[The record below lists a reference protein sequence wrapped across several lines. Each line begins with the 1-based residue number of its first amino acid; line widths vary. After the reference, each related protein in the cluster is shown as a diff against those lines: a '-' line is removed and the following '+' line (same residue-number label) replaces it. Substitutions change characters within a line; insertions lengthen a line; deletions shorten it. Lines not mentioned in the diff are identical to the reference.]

1 MISVLSKINRIL
13 LIAAGICLIAMVAL
27 TSANIVLRLF
37 WVPIRGTYEL
47 MGFFGALATAFA
59 LGYTQLQKGHIAV
72 DILIN
77 SFPRRTKRILE
88 AINGIAIMVF
98 FSVMAW
104 QISRKAWVLQTTGEV
119 TETLRI
125 VYYPFT
131 YGVALG
137 CGFLA
142 LVFLGDLIRVFA
154 TQQEKKP

>member
-1 MISVLSKINRIL
+1 MNTLLSNINRYL
-13 LIAAGICLIAMVAL
+13 LIAAGICLVAMIAL
-27 TSANIVLRLF
+27 TSANILLRLF

-47 MGFFGALATAFA
+47 MGFFGALVTSFA

-72 DILIN
+72 DIVIN

-88 AINGIAIMVF
+88 AINGIAIMGF

-104 QISRKAWVLQTTGEV
+104 QISKKAWVLYSTGEV

-125 VYYPFT
+125 IYYPFT

-142 LVFLGDLIRVFA
+142 LVFLGDLIRLLGA
-154 TQQEKKP
+154 QKEKQP

>member
-1 MISVLSKINRIL
+1 MNSVLYKINRML
-13 LIAAGICLIAMVAL
+13 LIAAGICLIAMIAL
-27 TSANIVLRLF
+27 TSANIVLRLL
-37 WVPIRGTYEL
+37 WVPVRGTYEL
-47 MGFFGALATAFA
+47 MGFFGALVTSFA

-104 QISRKAWVLQTTGEV
+104 QISRKAWVLHTTGEV

-125 VYYPFT
+125 IYYPFT

-142 LVFLGDLIRVFA
+142 MVFLWELVRVF
-154 TQQEKKP
+154 TTEEGKKP